1 VAAPSLKD
9 AMRQLPLADPGV
21 ADHRSP
27 VRYLLWVARGQSRTL
42 IGGMTF
48 GILWMGAQAFI
59 PAILGRA
66 IDEGIA
72 ARDGE
77 RLLRWTALLFAVGVV
92 QAMAGIMRHRF
103 AVTNW
108 LTSAYRTVQVVTRKS
123 ADLGATLP
131 KHLATGEVVS
141 IGAGDLAYIGNL
153 MEVSARFTGAI
164 VAFVVV
170 AAILLSSSTT
180 LGLVVL
186 IGVPVMLFCL
196 GPLLRPLHR
205 RQFAQREAVGQLNS
219 LGSDIVSG
227 LRVLRG
233 IGGEESFSRRYR
245 GESQQVRQAGVRV
258 AGIQSVLDAAQ
269 VLLPGIFVVLVVGLG
284 AHFALRGDLS
294 AGSLVAFYGYATFL
308 VLPLRS
314 ATEFAN
320 QLMRGLVAAG
330 RVIRVL
336 SLETDITEPAKPVP
350 LPDRGDLV
358 DPVSG
363 IRARDGL
370 LTAIV
375 TAEPDSYAGLADRL
389 GRYDD
394 KSEVRYGGVT
404 LASATREDVRHR
416 ILVSDTGA
424 QLFTGTLREE
434 LDPDH
439 CRTDEEV
446 MAAMRTAS
454 AEDVLVALAD
464 GLDSEV
470 EEKGRSFSGGQRQ
483 RLVLVRAL
491 LADPAVLV
499 LVEPTSAV
507 DAHTEA
513 RIAERLREHRTGRS
527 TVVLTASPLLLDRV
541 DEVIFVSDGRVVASG
556 KHRELLETEQQYRRT
571 VTRHTEEEVLT

>member
-1 VAAPSLKD
+1 
-9 AMRQLPLADPGV
+9 MRQLPLADPGV
-21 ADHRSP
+21 PDHRSP
-27 VRYLLWVARGQSRTL
+27 ARYLLWVARGQSRTL
-42 IGGMTF
+42 AGGMAF
-48 GILWMGAQAFI
+48 GILWMGSQAFI
-59 PAILGRA
+59 PAILGLA
-66 IDEGIA
+66 IDQGIA

-77 RLLRWTALLFAVGVV
+77 RLLQWTAALFAVGVV
-92 QAMAGIMRHRF
+92 QALAGIMRHRF

-108 LTSAYRTVQVVTRKS
+108 LTAAYRTVQVVTRKS

-141 IGAGDLAYIGNL
+141 VGAGDLAYVGNL
-153 MEVSARFTGAI
+153 MEVTARFAGSI
-164 VAFVVV
+164 VAFAVV
-170 AAILLSSSTT
+170 AAILLSTSTT

-196 GPLLRPLHR
+196 GPMLRPLHK
-205 RQFAQREAVGQLNS
+205 RQSAQREAVGELNS
-219 LGSDIVSG
+219 LGSDIVAG

-258 AGIQSVLDAAQ
+258 ARIQSVLDAAQ
-269 VLLPGIFVVLVVGLG
+269 VLLPGVFVVLVVGLG

-308 VLPLRS
+308 VLPLRT
-314 ATEFAN
+314 ATDFAN
-320 QLMRGLVAAG
+320 QLMRGLVAAR

-336 SLETDITEPAKPVP
+336 ALKPDVTDPVQP
-350 LPDRGDLV
+350 VRLPDGGDLV

-363 IRARDGL
+363 IRARDGR

-375 TAEPDSYAGLADRL
+375 AAEPDTYNELADRL

-394 KSEVRYGGVT
+394 TSEVRYGGVT
-404 LASATREDVRHR
+404 LASATREDVRAR
-416 ILVSDTGA
+416 ILVSDTGS
-424 QLFTGTLREE
+424 QLFTGTLRQE
-434 LDPDH
+434 LDPDNR
-439 CRTDEEV
+439 RTDDEL

-454 AEDVLVALAD
+454 ADDVLVALSD

-491 LADPAVLV
+491 LADPSVLV

-513 RIAERLREHRTGRS
+513 RIADRLRDHRAGRT
-527 TVVLTASPLLLDRV
+527 TVVLSASPPLLDRV
-541 DEVIFVSDGRVVASG
+541 DEVIFVAAGRVVATG
-556 KHRELLETEQQYRRT
+556 KHRTLLETEPYYRKT
-571 VTRHTEEEVLT
+571 VTRETEEEEVLT

>member
-1 VAAPSLKD
+1 
-9 AMRQLPLADPGV
+9 MRQLPLADPGV
-21 ADHRSP
+21 PSHRSP
-27 VRYLLWVARGQSRTL
+27 ASYLWWVARGQARTL
-42 IGGMTF
+42 AGGMAF
-48 GILWMGAQAFI
+48 GIFWMTAQAFV

-77 RLLRWTALLFAVGVV
+77 RLLHWTALLFAVGMV
-92 QAMAGIMRHRF
+92 QASAGIMRHRF

-108 LTSAYRTVQVVTRKS
+108 LTAAYRTVQVVTRKS

-131 KHLATGEVVS
+131 KQLATGEVVS
-141 IGAGDLAYIGNL
+141 VGASDLAYIGNL
-153 MEVSARFTGAI
+153 MEVLARFAGAI
-164 VAFVVV
+164 VAFAVV
-170 AAILLSSSTT
+170 AVILLSSSTV

-186 IGVPVMLFCL
+186 IGVPVMVFCL
-196 GPLLRPLHR
+196 GPMLRPLHK
-205 RQFAQREAVGQLNS
+205 RQSAQREAVGELNS
-219 LGSDIVSG
+219 LGSDIVAG

-245 GESQQVRQAGVRV
+245 SESQQVRKAGVRV

-308 VLPLRS
+308 VLPLRT

-336 SLETDITEPAKPVP
+336 KLETDITDPATPVR
-350 LPDRGDLV
+350 LPDHGDLV

-363 IRARDGL
+363 VRARDGL
-370 LTAIV
+370 LTAV
-375 TAEPDSYAGLADRL
+375 VSAEPDSNDKLADLL

-394 KSEVRYGGVT
+394 ASEVRYGGVT
-404 LASATREDVRHR
+404 LASATRADVRER
-416 ILVSDTGA
+416 ILVSDTGS
-424 QLFTGTLREE
+424 QLFTGVLRTE
-434 LDPDH
+434 LDPSGR
-439 CRTDEEV
+439 RTDDEL
-446 MAAMRTAS
+446 MAALRTAS
-454 AEDVLVALAD
+454 AEDVLVALSD

-491 LADPAVLV
+491 LADPSVLV

-513 RIAERLREHRTGRS
+513 RIADRLRDHRSGRS

-541 DEVIFVSDGRVVASG
+541 DEVIFVAAGRVVATG
-556 KHRELLETEQQYRRT
+556 KHRELLESTPQYRRT
-571 VTRHTEEEVLT
+571 VTRQTEEEEALR

>member
-1 VAAPSLKD
+1 MK
-9 AMRQLPLADPGV
+9 QLPLAEPGV
-21 ADHRSP
+21 PNHRSP
-27 VRYLLWVARGQSRTL
+27 ARYLWWVAGGQARTL
-42 IGGMTF
+42 AGGMAF
-48 GILWMGAQAFI
+48 GILWMAAQAFI

-72 ARDGE
+72 AGDGE

-92 QAMAGIMRHRF
+92 QATAGIMRHRF

-108 LTSAYRTVQVVTRKS
+108 LTAAYRTVQVVTRKS

-131 KHLATGEVVS
+131 KQLATGEVVS
-141 IGAGDLAYIGNL
+141 IGAGDLSYIGNL
-153 MEVSARFTGAI
+153 MEISARFAGAI
-164 VAFVVV
+164 VAFFVV
-170 AAILLSSSTT
+170 AVILLSSSTV

-196 GPLLRPLHR
+196 GPMLRPLHK
-205 RQFAQREAVGQLNS
+205 RQSAQREAVGELNS
-219 LGSDIVSG
+219 LGSDIVAG

-233 IGGEESFSRRYR
+233 IGGEESFSNRYR
-245 GESQQVRQAGVRV
+245 TESQQVRRAGVRV

-284 AHFALRGDLS
+284 AHFALGGHLS

-308 VLPLRS
+308 VLPLRT

-320 QLMRGLVAAG
+320 QLMQGLVAAG

-336 SLETDITEPAKPVP
+336 KLEPDITEPETPVR
-350 LPDRGDLV
+350 LPDHGDLV

-363 IRARDGL
+363 VRARDGL
-370 LTAIV
+370 LTAV
-375 TAEPDSYAGLADRL
+375 VSAEPDSYGALADRL
-389 GRYDD
+389 GRYDNS
-394 KSEVRYGGVT
+394 SEVRYGGVT
-404 LASATREDVRHR
+404 LASATRADVRER
-416 ILVSDTGA
+416 ILVSDTSS
-424 QLFTGTLREE
+424 QLFTGVLRTE
-434 LDPDH
+434 LDPTGR
-439 CRTDEEV
+439 RTDDELL
-446 MAAMRTAS
+446 AAIRTAS
-454 AEDVLVALAD
+454 AEDVLVALQD

-491 LADPAVLV
+491 LADPSVLV

-513 RIAERLREHRTGRS
+513 RIADRLHEHRRGRS

-541 DEVIFVSDGRVVASG
+541 DEVIFVAAGRVVASG
-556 KHRELLETEQQYRRT
+556 NHRELLSSTPQYRRT
-571 VTRHTEEEVLT
+571 VTRQTEEEEALR

>member
-1 VAAPSLKD
+1 
-9 AMRQLPLADPGV
+9 MRQLPLADPGV
-21 ADHRSP
+21 PNHRSP
-27 VRYLLWVARGQSRTL
+27 ARYLWWVAGGQARTL
-42 IGGMTF
+42 AGGMAF
-48 GILWMGAQAFI
+48 GILWMASQAFI

-72 ARDGE
+72 AKDGE
-77 RLLRWTALLFAVGVV
+77 RLLQWTALLFAVGVL
-92 QAMAGIMRHRF
+92 QATAGIMRHRF

-108 LTSAYRTVQVVTRKS
+108 LTAAYRTVQVVTRKS

-131 KHLATGEVVS
+131 KQLATGEVVS
-141 IGAGDLAYIGNL
+141 IGAGDLSYIGNL
-153 MEVSARFTGAI
+153 MEISARFAGAI

-170 AAILLSSSTT
+170 AAILLSSSTV

-186 IGVPVMLFCL
+186 IGVPLMLFCL
-196 GPLLRPLHR
+196 GPMLRPLHK
-205 RQFAQREAVGQLNS
+205 RQSAQRDAVGDLNS
-219 LGSDIVSG
+219 LGSDIVAG

-245 GESQQVRQAGVRV
+245 SESQQVRKAGVRV

-308 VLPLRS
+308 VLPLRT

-336 SLETDITEPAKPVP
+336 KLEPDIVEPGTPVR
-350 LPDRGDLV
+350 LPDHGDLV

-375 TAEPDSYAGLADRL
+375 SAEPDNYGLLADRL
-389 GRYDD
+389 GRYDET
-394 KSEVRYGGVT
+394 SEVRYGGVT
-404 LASATREDVRHR
+404 LASATRADVRER
-416 ILVSDTGA
+416 ILVSDTGS
-424 QLFTGTLREE
+424 QLFTGPLRTE
-434 LDPDH
+434 LDPSGR
-439 CRTDEEV
+439 RTDEEL
-446 MAAMRTAS
+446 MAALRTAS
-454 AEDVLVALAD
+454 AEDVLVALPD

-491 LADPAVLV
+491 LADPSVLV

-513 RIAERLREHRTGRS
+513 RIAERLRDHRAGRS

-541 DEVIFVSDGRVVASG
+541 DEVIFVAAGRVVAAG
-556 KHRELLETEQQYRRT
+556 KHRELLESSPQYRKT
-571 VTRHTEEEVLT
+571 VTRQTEAEEVLR

>member
-1 VAAPSLKD
+1 
-9 AMRQLPLADPGV
+9 MRQLPLADPGV
-21 ADHRSP
+21 PDHRSP
-27 VRYLLWVARGQSRTL
+27 ARYLLWVARGQWRTL
-42 IGGMTF
+42 AGGMTF
-48 GILWMGAQAFI
+48 GILWMAAQAFI
-59 PAILGRA
+59 PAILGEA

-77 RLLRWTALLFAVGVV
+77 RLLHWTVVLFVVGVV
-92 QAMAGIMRHRF
+92 QALAGIMRHRF

-153 MEVSARFTGAI
+153 MEISARFTGAI
-164 VAFVVV
+164 FAFVVV
-170 AAILLSSSTT
+170 ASILLSSSTT

-196 GPLLRPLHR
+196 GPMLRPLHK
-205 RQFAQREAVGQLNS
+205 RQSAQREAVGELNS
-219 LGSDIVSG
+219 LGSDIVAG

-258 AGIQSVLDAAQ
+258 ARIQSVLDAAQ

-308 VLPLRS
+308 VLPLRT

-320 QLMRGLVAAG
+320 QLMRGLVAAT

-336 SLETDITEPAKPVP
+336 SLQPDISDPAQPVRP
-350 LPDRGDLV
+350 PDRGDLV

-375 TAEPDSYAGLADRL
+375 SAEPDSYAELADRL

-394 KSEVRYGGVT
+394 TSEVRYGGVT
-404 LASATREDVRHR
+404 LASATREDVRAR

-424 QLFTGTLREE
+424 QLFTGTLRQE
-434 LDPDH
+434 LDPDNR
-439 CRTDEEV
+439 RTDEEV
-446 MAAMRTAS
+446 MAAIRTAS
-454 AEDVLVALAD
+454 AEDVLVALTD
-464 GLDSEV
+464 DLDSEV

-499 LVEPTSAV
+499 MVEPTSAV

-513 RIAERLREHRTGRS
+513 RIADRLRAQRAGRS

-541 DEVIFVSDGRVVASG
+541 DEVIFVAAGRVVATG
-556 KHRELLETEQQYRRT
+556 KHRELLENEPLYRWT
-571 VTRHTEEEVLT
+571 VTRETEEEVLA

>member
-1 VAAPSLKD
+1 
-9 AMRQLPLADPGV
+9 MRQLPLADPGV
-21 ADHRSP
+21 PNHRSP
-27 VRYLLWVARGQSRTL
+27 ARYLWWVAGGQARTL
-42 IGGMTF
+42 AGGMAF
-48 GILWMGAQAFI
+48 GIVWMGAQAFI

-72 ARDGE
+72 AKDGE
-77 RLLRWTALLFAVGVV
+77 RLLQWTALLFAVGVV
-92 QAMAGIMRHRF
+92 QALAGIMRHRF

-108 LTSAYRTVQVVTRKS
+108 LMAAYRTVQVVTRKS
-123 ADLGATLP
+123 ANLGATLP

-141 IGAGDLAYIGNL
+141 VGAGDLSYIGNL
-153 MEVSARFTGAI
+153 MEVSARFAGAI

-170 AAILLSSSTT
+170 AAILLSSSTA

-186 IGVPVMLFCL
+186 IGVPIMLFCL
-196 GPLLRPLHR
+196 GPMLRPLHR
-205 RQFAQREAVGQLNS
+205 RQSAQREAVGELNS
-219 LGSDIVSG
+219 LGSDIVAG

-245 GESQQVRQAGVRV
+245 SESQEVRKAGVRV
-258 AGIQSVLDAAQ
+258 AGIQSMLDAAQ

-308 VLPLRS
+308 VLPLRT
-314 ATEFAN
+314 ATDFAN

-336 SLETDITEPAKPVP
+336 KLEPDITDPAAPLQ
-350 LPDRGDLV
+350 LPDHGDLV

-363 IRARDGL
+363 VRARDGL
-370 LTAIV
+370 LTAV
-375 TAEPDSYAGLADRL
+375 VSAEPDSYAELADRL
-389 GRYDD
+389 GRYDES
-394 KSEVRYGGVT
+394 SEVRYGGVT
-404 LASATREDVRHR
+404 LASATRADVRER
-416 ILVSDTGA
+416 ILVSDTGS
-424 QLFTGTLREE
+424 QMFTGVLRTE
-434 LDPDH
+434 LDPDGR
-439 CRTDEEV
+439 RTDDEL

-454 AEDVLVALAD
+454 AEDVLVALPD

-491 LADPAVLV
+491 LADPSVVV

-513 RIAERLREHRTGRS
+513 RIAERLRDHRAGRS

-541 DEVIFVSDGRVVASG
+541 DEVIFVAAGRVVATG
-556 KHRELLETEQQYRRT
+556 KHRELLESEPQYRRT
-571 VTRHTEEEVLT
+571 VTRQTEEEEALR

>member
-1 VAAPSLKD
+1 
-9 AMRQLPLADPGV
+9 M
-21 ADHRSP
+21 
-27 VRYLLWVARGQSRTL
+27 

-48 GILWMGAQAFI
+48 GILWMAAQAFI
-59 PAILGRA
+59 PAILGKA

-72 ARDGE
+72 AGDGE
-77 RLLRWTALLFAVGVV
+77 RLLQWTAALFAVGVV
-92 QAMAGIMRHRF
+92 QAAAGIMRHRF

-108 LTSAYRTVQVVTRKS
+108 LSAAYRTVQVVVRKS

-141 IGAGDLAYIGNL
+141 VGAGDLSYVGNL
-153 MEVSARFTGAI
+153 MEISARFAGAI
-164 VAFVVV
+164 VAFAVV

-196 GPLLRPLHR
+196 GPMLRPLHK
-205 RQFAQREAVGQLNS
+205 RQSAQREAVGELNS
-219 LGSDIVSG
+219 LGSDIVAG

-245 GESQQVRQAGVRV
+245 TESQQVRQAGVRV

-308 VLPLRS
+308 VLPLRT

-320 QLMRGLVAAG
+320 QLMRGLVAAR

-336 SLETDITEPAKPVP
+336 ELEPDITEPARAVR
-350 LPDRGDLV
+350 LPTGGDLV

-375 TAEPDSYAGLADRL
+375 SAEPDSYADLADRL

-394 KSEVRYGGVT
+394 LSEVRYGGVT
-404 LASATREDVRHR
+404 LASATRADVRER
-416 ILVSDTGA
+416 ILVSDTGS
-424 QLFTGTLREE
+424 QLFTGTLRSE
-434 LDPDH
+434 LDPAGR
-439 CRTDEEV
+439 RTDDEL
-446 MAAMRTAS
+446 MAAMHTAS

-491 LADPAVLV
+491 LADPSVLV

-513 RIAERLREHRTGRS
+513 RIADRLRDYRSGRS

-541 DEVIFVSDGRVVASG
+541 DEVIFVAAGRVVATG
-556 KHRELLETEQQYRRT
+556 KHRALLETDPHYRRT
-571 VTRHTEEEVLT
+571 VTRETEAEEVLQ

>member
-1 VAAPSLKD
+1 
-9 AMRQLPLADPGV
+9 MRQLPLADPGV
-21 ADHRSP
+21 PNHRSP
-27 VRYLLWVARGQSRTL
+27 ARYLWWVAGGQARTL
-42 IGGMTF
+42 AGGMAF
-48 GILWMGAQAFI
+48 GIVWMGAQAFI

-72 ARDGE
+72 AKDGE
-77 RLLRWTALLFAVGVV
+77 RLLQWTALLFAVGVV
-92 QAMAGIMRHRF
+92 QALAGIMRHRF

-108 LTSAYRTVQVVTRKS
+108 LMAAYRTVQVVTRKS
-123 ADLGATLP
+123 AHLGATLP

-141 IGAGDLAYIGNL
+141 VGAGDLSYIGNL
-153 MEVSARFTGAI
+153 MEVSARFAGAI

-170 AAILLSSSTT
+170 AAILLSSSTV

-186 IGVPVMLFCL
+186 IGVPIMLFCL
-196 GPLLRPLHR
+196 GPMLRPLHR
-205 RQFAQREAVGQLNS
+205 RQSAQREAVGELNS
-219 LGSDIVSG
+219 LGSDIVAG

-245 GESQQVRQAGVRV
+245 SESQEVRKAGVRV
-258 AGIQSVLDAAQ
+258 AGIQSMLDAAQ

-308 VLPLRS
+308 VLPLRT
-314 ATEFAN
+314 ATDFAN

-336 SLETDITEPAKPVP
+336 KLEPDITDPAAPLQ
-350 LPDRGDLV
+350 LPDHGDLV

-363 IRARDGL
+363 VRARDGL
-370 LTAIV
+370 LTAV
-375 TAEPDSYAGLADRL
+375 VSAEPDSYAELADRL
-389 GRYDD
+389 GRYDES
-394 KSEVRYGGVT
+394 SEVRYGGVT
-404 LASATREDVRHR
+404 LASATRADVRER
-416 ILVSDTGA
+416 ILVSDTGS
-424 QLFTGTLREE
+424 QMFTGVLRTE
-434 LDPDH
+434 LDPDGR
-439 CRTDEEV
+439 RTDDEL

-454 AEDVLVALAD
+454 AEDVLVALPD

-491 LADPAVLV
+491 LADPSVLV

-513 RIAERLREHRTGRS
+513 RIAERLRDHRAGRS

-541 DEVIFVSDGRVVASG
+541 DEVIFVAAGRVVATG
-556 KHRELLETEQQYRRT
+556 KHRELLESEPQYRRT
-571 VTRHTEEEVLT
+571 VTRQTEEEEALR

>member
-1 VAAPSLKD
+1 
-9 AMRQLPLADPGV
+9 MRQLPLADPGV
-21 ADHRSP
+21 PDHRSP
-27 VRYLLWVARGQSRTL
+27 TRYLLWVARGQSRTL
-42 IGGMTF
+42 AGGMAF

-59 PAILGRA
+59 PAILGKA

-72 ARDGE
+72 ARDGD
-77 RLLRWTALLFAVGVV
+77 RLLQWTAVLFAVGVV
-92 QAMAGIMRHRF
+92 QALAGIMRHRF

-108 LTSAYRTVQVVTRKS
+108 LMAAYRTVQVVTRKS

-131 KHLATGEVVS
+131 KNLATGEVVS

-153 MEVSARFTGAI
+153 MEISARFSGAI

-170 AAILLSSSTT
+170 AAILLSTSTT

-196 GPLLRPLHR
+196 GPMLRPLHR
-205 RQFAQREAVGQLNS
+205 RQSAQREAVGELNS
-219 LGSDIVSG
+219 LGSDIVAG

-258 AGIQSVLDAAQ
+258 ARIQSVLDAAQ
-269 VLLPGIFVVLVVGLG
+269 VLLPGVFVVLVVGIG
-284 AHFALRGDLS
+284 AHFALRGTLS

-308 VLPLRS
+308 VLPLRT

-320 QLMRGLVAAG
+320 QLMRGLVAAR

-336 SLETDITEPAKPVP
+336 ALQPDITEPVQPVR
-350 LPDRGDLV
+350 LPDGGDLV

-375 TAEPDSYAGLADRL
+375 SAEPDTYNTLADRL
-389 GRYDD
+389 GRYDET
-394 KSEVRYGGVT
+394 SEVRYGGVT
-404 LASATREDVRHR
+404 LASATREDIRRR
-416 ILVSDTGA
+416 ILVSDTGS

-434 LDPDH
+434 LDPDN

-454 AEDVLVALAD
+454 AEDVLVALTD

-491 LADPAVLV
+491 LADPSVLV

-513 RIAERLREHRTGRS
+513 RIADRLRDHRAGRT

-541 DEVIFVSDGRVVASG
+541 DEVIFVAAGRVVATG
-556 KHRELLETEQQYRRT
+556 KHRTLLETDPQYRRT
-571 VTRHTEEEVLT
+571 VTRQTEAEEALR

>member
-1 VAAPSLKD
+1 
-9 AMRQLPLADPGV
+9 MRQLPLAEPGV
-21 ADHRSP
+21 PNHRSP
-27 VRYLLWVARGQSRTL
+27 ARYLWWVARGQTRTM
-42 IGGMTF
+42 IGGMAF
-48 GILWMGAQAFI
+48 GIAWMAGQALI
-59 PAILGRA
+59 PALLGRA

-72 ARDGE
+72 ALDSE
-77 RLLRWTALLFAVGVV
+77 RLLHWTALLFAVGAV
-92 QAMAGIMRHRF
+92 QAVAGIMRHRF

-108 LTSAYRTVQVVTRKS
+108 LTAAYRTVQVVTRKS

-141 IGAGDLAYIGNL
+141 VGAGDLAYIGNL
-153 MEVSARFTGAI
+153 MEISARFAGALF
-164 VAFVVV
+164 AFVVV
-170 AAILLSSSTT
+170 AVILLSSSTV

-196 GPLLRPLHR
+196 GPMLRPLHG
-205 RQFAQREAVGQLNS
+205 RQSAQREAVGELNS
-219 LGSDIVSG
+219 LGSDIVAG

-245 GESQQVRQAGVRV
+245 TESQQVRQAGVRV

-308 VLPLRS
+308 VLPLRT

-320 QLMRGLVAAG
+320 QLMRGLVAAR

-336 SLETDITEPAKPVP
+336 SLQPDITEPAEPVR
-350 LPDRGDLV
+350 LPAHGDLV

-363 IRARDGL
+363 VRARDGL

-375 TAEPDSYAGLADRL
+375 CAEPDSYAVLADRL

-394 KSEVRYGGVT
+394 ASEVRYGGVT
-404 LASATREDVRHR
+404 LASATRADVRER

-424 QLFTGTLREE
+424 QLFTGTLRSE
-434 LDPDH
+434 LDPDGR
-439 CRTDEEV
+439 RTDEQVLE
-446 MAAMRTAS
+446 AISTAS
-454 AEDVLVALAD
+454 ADDVLVAVAD

-513 RIAERLREHRTGRS
+513 RIAERLRAHRAGRS
-527 TVVLTASPLLLDRV
+527 TIVLTASPLLLDRV
-541 DEVIFVSDGRVVASG
+541 DEVIFVAAGRVVASG
-556 KHRELLETEQQYRRT
+556 NHRDLLESEPRYRRT
-571 VTRHTEEEVLT
+571 VTRQTEAEEVLR